1 MSKLKS
7 GFIDKSISIPNP
19 TESDNLKENIINWGL
34 DNMYP
39 YFLNFLYQSSAIQS
53 GIINSKVHY
62 TTSGGLNYEG
72 VDKEKFD
79 AFFKNG
85 NSDYNLNEIAEQM
98 SKDLEISNMFCLKGV
113 WSLDKSK
120 CDKLEVIDFEKVRY
134 RLDDEM
140 IAVCNDW
147 SDIDENPL
155 KIICPF
161 NPSDRSKREFYLI
174 YQEKGKQSIYN
185 RTNTNKQMRGLS
197 NSSVTKINKSTYPQ
211 PPYAGGLTSILT
223 DVKIN
228 KYQLNEISNGF
239 STGTIIN
246 LNNGIPTDD
255 KEKRQ
260 IEKEIQENA
269 SGEENAGGTMI
280 LYSNGKENSAEVISL
295 SGNDLKDRYLA
306 LSQDNRNNI
315 ILAHSVTTPILFGI
329 KTEGS
334 LGNATE
340 LEIGYKIMKA
350 NYFKYK
356 QRAILQALNH
366 IAKYANGLSGEIV
379 FNDVEL
385 EFLQP
390 KEEETPAVFSKKKF
404 ESYTDYPEGARNN
417 ARRAI
422 EWKEKNGSD
431 CGTQV
436 GWVRAR
442 QLADGKP
449 ISEETIARMASFERH
464 RQHSDVPYSE
474 GCGGIMW
481 DAWGGDSG
489 IRWASNKLKEI
500 RKEKNSEQTESEE
513 INVVELFEMSGKKRP
528 ENCLMS
534 KSLPAEFD
542 ADEEREKFLNDFKK
556 QSFAQLS
563 AIENQVLAMLGDGN
577 DYNSIRKAL
586 GINGFKLTRIFKRFK
601 NLELIDSKANITNK
615 GMIEVARQD
624 VTKIEIF
631 YSYDKNPNVDG
642 SVLIPTSRDFCRAL
656 VGFSASRVWSRED
669 INGISARIGYNAFA
683 YRGGWYH
690 NPKTDRNTPYCRHI
704 WKQEIFFT

>member
-19 TESDNLKENIINWGL
+19 TESDNIKENIINWGL
-34 DNMYP
+34 DNYYP

-62 TTSGGLNYEG
+62 TTSGGLDYEG
-72 VDKEKFD
+72 LDKDKYES
-79 AFFKNG
+79 FFKNG
-85 NSDYNLNEIAEQM
+85 NSDYNLDEISEQM
-98 SKDLEISNMFCLKGV
+98 SKDLELSNMFCLKGV

-134 RLDDEM
+134 RLNDDM

-147 SDIDENPL
+147 SDTDDNPL

-161 NPSDRSKREFYLI
+161 NPSDRKEREFYLI

-197 NSSVTKINKSTYPQ
+197 NSSVSKINKSNYPQ

-255 KEKRQ
+255 KEKRA
-260 IEKEIQENA
+260 IEKEIQDNA
-269 SGEENAGGTMI
+269 SSEENAGGTMI
-280 LYSNGKENSAEVISL
+280 LYSNGRENSAEVISL

-366 IAKYANGLSGEIV
+366 IAKYGNGLQGEIT

-385 EFLQP
+385 DFLQP
-390 KEEETPAVFSKKKF
+390 KVEETPAVFTEEKK
-404 ESYTDYPEGARNN
+404 
-417 ARRAI
+417 
-422 EWKEKNGSD
+422 
-431 CGTQV
+431 
-436 GWVRAR
+436 
-442 QLADGKP
+442 
-449 ISEETIARMASFERH
+449 
-464 RQHSDVPYSE
+464 
-474 GCGGIMW
+474 
-481 DAWGGDSG
+481 
-489 IRWASNKLKEI
+489 
-500 RKEKNSEQTESEE
+500 EE
-513 INVVELFEMSGKKRP
+513 INVVELFEMSGRERP
-528 ENCLMS
+528 TNCLMS

-556 QSFAQLS
+556 ESFAQLS
-563 AIENQVLAMLGDGN
+563 AVENQVLAMLGDGN

-586 GINGFKLTRIFKRFK
+586 SINAFKLTRIFKRFQ
-601 NLELIDSKANITNK
+601 NLEIIDSKANITNK

-631 YSYDKNPNVDG
+631 YSYDKSPEVDG
-642 SVLIPTSRDFCRAL
+642 PSILPNDRTRDFCKAL
-656 VGFSASRVWSRED
+656 VNFSNTRVWSRED
-669 INGISARIGYNAFA
+669 INGISNRLGYNSFR

-690 NPKTDRNTPYCRHI
+690 NPKTDRNQPYCRHV

>member
-19 TESDNLKENIINWGL
+19 TESDNIKENIINWGL
-34 DNMYP
+34 DNYYP

-62 TTSGGLNYEG
+62 TTSGGLDYEG
-72 VDKEKFD
+72 IDKEKFD

-85 NSDYNLNEIAEQM
+85 NSDYNLDEIAEQM
-98 SKDLEISNMFCLKGV
+98 SKDLELSNMFCLKGV

-134 RLDDEM
+134 RLDDDM

-147 SDIDENPL
+147 SDTDDNPL

-161 NPSDRSKREFYLI
+161 NPSDRKQREFYLI

-197 NSSVTKINKSTYPQ
+197 NSSVTQINKSTYPQ

-255 KEKRQ
+255 KEKRA

-280 LYSNGKENSAEVISL
+280 LYSNGKDNSAEVISL

-366 IAKYANGLSGEIV
+366 IAKYGNGLQGEIT

-385 EFLQP
+385 DFLQP
-390 KEEETPAVFSKKKF
+390 KVEETPAVFSEEKKE
-404 ESYTDYPEGARNN
+404 ES
-417 ARRAI
+417 
-422 EWKEKNGSD
+422 
-431 CGTQV
+431 
-436 GWVRAR
+436 
-442 QLADGKP
+442 
-449 ISEETIARMASFERH
+449 
-464 RQHSDVPYSE
+464 
-474 GCGGIMW
+474 
-481 DAWGGDSG
+481 
-489 IRWASNKLKEI
+489 
-500 RKEKNSEQTESEE
+500 
-513 INVVELFEMSGKKRP
+513 INVVELFEMSGRERP
-528 ENCLMS
+528 INCLMS

-556 QSFAQLS
+556 ESFAQLS
-563 AIENQVLAMLGDGN
+563 AVENQVLAMLGDGN

-586 GINGFKLTRIFKRFK
+586 SINGFKLTRIFKRFQ
-601 NLELIDSKANITNK
+601 NLELIDSKAKVTNK
-615 GMIEVARQD
+615 GLIEVARQD

-631 YSYDKNPNVDG
+631 YSYDKNPAVDG

-669 INGISARIGYNAFA
+669 INGISNRLGYNAFA

>member
-7 GFIDKSISIPNP
+7 GFIDKSISIPNA
-19 TESDNLKENIINWGL
+19 TESDNIKENIINWGL
-34 DNMYP
+34 DNYYP

-62 TTSGGLNYEG
+62 TTSGGLDYEG
-72 VDKEKFD
+72 IDKEKYE

-85 NSDYNLNEIAEQM
+85 NSDYNLDEIAEQM
-98 SKDLEISNMFCLKGV
+98 SKDLELSNMFCLKGV

-134 RLDDEM
+134 RLDDDM

-147 SDIDENPL
+147 SDTDDNPL

-161 NPSDRSKREFYLI
+161 NPSDRKEREFYLI

-197 NSSVTKINKSTYPQ
+197 NSSVSKINKSTYPQ

-255 KEKRQ
+255 KEKRA

-280 LYSNGKENSAEVISL
+280 LYSNGKDNSAEVISL

-366 IAKYANGLSGEIV
+366 IAKHGNGLQGEIT

-385 EFLQP
+385 DFLEV
-390 KEEETPAVFSKKKF
+390 KEEETPAVFTEEKK
-404 ESYTDYPEGARNN
+404 
-417 ARRAI
+417 
-422 EWKEKNGSD
+422 
-431 CGTQV
+431 
-436 GWVRAR
+436 
-442 QLADGKP
+442 
-449 ISEETIARMASFERH
+449 
-464 RQHSDVPYSE
+464 
-474 GCGGIMW
+474 
-481 DAWGGDSG
+481 
-489 IRWASNKLKEI
+489 
-500 RKEKNSEQTESEE
+500 EE
-513 INVVELFEMSGKKRP
+513 INVVELFEMSGRERP
-528 ENCLMS
+528 TNCLMS

-556 QSFAQLS
+556 ESFAQLS
-563 AIENQVLAMLGDGN
+563 AVENQVLAMLGDGN

-586 GINGFKLTRIFKRFK
+586 SINPFKLTRIFKRFQ
-601 NLELIDSKANITNK
+601 NLEIIDSKANITNK

-631 YSYDKNPNVDG
+631 YSYAHNPAQDNRPII
-642 SVLIPTSRDFCRAL
+642 IPTSRDFCKAL

-683 YRGGWYH
+683 YRGGWYY
-690 NPKTDRNTPYCRHI
+690 NDKLDRATPYCRHI

>member
-19 TESDNLKENIINWGL
+19 TESDNIKENIINWGL
-34 DNMYP
+34 DNYYP

-62 TTSGGLNYEG
+62 TTSGGLDYEG
-72 VDKEKFD
+72 IDKEKYE

-85 NSDYNLNEIAEQM
+85 NSDYNLDEIAEQM
-98 SKDLEISNMFCLKGV
+98 SKDLELSNMFCLKGV

-134 RLDDEM
+134 RLNDDM
-140 IAVCNDW
+140 ISVCNDW
-147 SDIDENPL
+147 SDTDDNPL

-161 NPSDRSKREFYLI
+161 NPSDRKQREFYLI

-185 RTNTNKQMRGLS
+185 KTNTNKQMRGLS
-197 NSSVTKINKSTYPQ
+197 NSSVSKINKSTYPQ

-246 LNNGIPTDD
+246 LNSGIPTDE
-255 KEKRQ
+255 KEKRAL
-260 IEKEIQENA
+260 EKDIQDNA
-269 SGEENAGGTMI
+269 SSEENAGGTMI

-366 IAKYANGLSGEIV
+366 IAKYGNGLQGEIT
-379 FNDVEL
+379 FNEVNLD
-385 EFLQP
+385 FLQP
-390 KEEETPAVFSKKKF
+390 KVEETPAIF
-404 ESYTDYPEGARNN
+404 
-417 ARRAI
+417 
-422 EWKEKNGSD
+422 
-431 CGTQV
+431 
-436 GWVRAR
+436 
-442 QLADGKP
+442 
-449 ISEETIARMASFERH
+449 SEE
-464 RQHSDVPYSE
+464 
-474 GCGGIMW
+474 
-481 DAWGGDSG
+481 
-489 IRWASNKLKEI
+489 KKE
-500 RKEKNSEQTESEE
+500 ES
-513 INVVELFEMSGKKRP
+513 INVVELFEMSGRERP
-528 ENCLMS
+528 TNCLMS

-542 ADEEREKFLNDFKK
+542 ADEEREKFLNEFKK
-556 QSFAQLS
+556 ESFAQLS
-563 AIENQVLAMLGDGN
+563 AVENQVLAMLGDGN

-586 GINGFKLTRIFKRFK
+586 SINAFKLTRIFKRFQ
-601 NLELIDSKANITNK
+601 NLEIIDSKANITNK

-631 YSYDKNPNVDG
+631 YSYAHNPAQDNRPTI
-642 SVLIPTSRDFCRAL
+642 IPTSRDFCKAL
-656 VGFSASRVWSRED
+656 VGFSQNKVWSRED
-669 INGISARIGYNAFA
+669 INGISNRLGYNSFR
-683 YRGGWYH
+683 YRGGWYY
-690 NPKTDRNTPYCRHI
+690 NDKLDRATPYCRHI

>member
-19 TESDNLKENIINWGL
+19 TESDNIKENIINWGL
-34 DNMYP
+34 DNYYP

-62 TTSGGLNYEG
+62 TTSGGLDYEG
-72 VDKEKFD
+72 IDKEKYE

-85 NSDYNLNEIAEQM
+85 NSDYNLDEIAEQM
-98 SKDLEISNMFCLKGV
+98 SKDLELSNMFCLKGV

-134 RLDDEM
+134 RLDDDM

-147 SDIDENPL
+147 SDTDDNPL

-161 NPSDRSKREFYLI
+161 NPSDRKQREFYLI

-197 NSSVTKINKSTYPQ
+197 NSSVTQINKSTYPQ

-228 KYQLNEISNGF
+228 KYQLNEISNRF

-255 KEKRQ
+255 KEKRA

-280 LYSNGKENSAEVISL
+280 LYSNGKDNSAEVISL

-366 IAKYANGLSGEIV
+366 IAKHGNGLQGEIT

-385 EFLQP
+385 DFLQP
-390 KEEETPAVFSKKKF
+390 KVEETPAIF
-404 ESYTDYPEGARNN
+404 
-417 ARRAI
+417 
-422 EWKEKNGSD
+422 
-431 CGTQV
+431 
-436 GWVRAR
+436 
-442 QLADGKP
+442 
-449 ISEETIARMASFERH
+449 SEE
-464 RQHSDVPYSE
+464 
-474 GCGGIMW
+474 
-481 DAWGGDSG
+481 
-489 IRWASNKLKEI
+489 KKE
-500 RKEKNSEQTESEE
+500 ES
-513 INVVELFEMSGKKRP
+513 INVVELFEKSGRERP
-528 ENCLMS
+528 TNCLMS

-556 QSFAQLS
+556 ESFAQLS
-563 AIENQVLAMLGDGN
+563 AVENQVLAMLGDGN

-586 GINGFKLTRIFKRFK
+586 NINGFKLTRIFKRFQ
-601 NLELIDSKANITNK
+601 NLELIDSKAKVTNK
-615 GMIEVARQD
+615 GLIEVARQD

-631 YSYDKNPNVDG
+631 YSYDKSPEVDG
-642 SVLIPTSRDFCRAL
+642 PSILPNDRTRDFCEAL
-656 VGFSASRVWSRED
+656 VNFSNTRVWSRED

>member
-19 TESDNLKENIINWGL
+19 TESDNIKENIINWGL
-34 DNMYP
+34 DNYYP

-62 TTSGGLNYEG
+62 TTSGGLDYEG
-72 VDKEKFD
+72 LDKDKYES
-79 AFFKNG
+79 FFKNG
-85 NSDYNLNEIAEQM
+85 NSDYNLDEISEQM
-98 SKDLEISNMFCLKGV
+98 SKDLELSNMFCLKGV

-134 RLDDEM
+134 RLNDDM

-147 SDIDENPL
+147 SDTDDNPL

-161 NPSDRSKREFYLI
+161 NPSDRKEREFYLI

-197 NSSVTKINKSTYPQ
+197 NSSVSKINKSNYPQ

-255 KEKRQ
+255 KEKRA

-280 LYSNGKENSAEVISL
+280 LYSNGKDNSAEVISL

-366 IAKYANGLSGEIV
+366 IAKYGNGLQGEIT

-385 EFLQP
+385 DFLQP
-390 KEEETPAVFSKKKF
+390 KVEETPAVFTEEKK
-404 ESYTDYPEGARNN
+404 
-417 ARRAI
+417 
-422 EWKEKNGSD
+422 
-431 CGTQV
+431 
-436 GWVRAR
+436 
-442 QLADGKP
+442 
-449 ISEETIARMASFERH
+449 
-464 RQHSDVPYSE
+464 
-474 GCGGIMW
+474 
-481 DAWGGDSG
+481 
-489 IRWASNKLKEI
+489 
-500 RKEKNSEQTESEE
+500 EE
-513 INVVELFEMSGKKRP
+513 INVVELFEMSGRERP
-528 ENCLMS
+528 TNCLMS

-556 QSFAQLS
+556 ESFAQLS
-563 AIENQVLAMLGDGN
+563 AVENQVLAMLGDGN

-586 GINGFKLTRIFKRFK
+586 NINAFKLTRIFKRFQ
-601 NLELIDSKANITNK
+601 NLEIIDSKANITNK

-631 YSYDKNPNVDG
+631 YSYDKSPEVDG
-642 SVLIPTSRDFCRAL
+642 PSILPNDRTRDFCKAL
-656 VGFSASRVWSRED
+656 VNFSNTRVWSRED
-669 INGISARIGYNAFA
+669 INGISNRLGYNSFR

-690 NPKTDRNTPYCRHI
+690 NPKTDRNQPYCRHV

>member
-19 TESDNLKENIINWGL
+19 TESDNLTENVINWGL
-34 DNMYP
+34 DNLYP

-72 VDKEKFD
+72 IDKEKYES
-79 AFFKNG
+79 FFKNG
-85 NSDYNLNEIAEQM
+85 NSDYNLDEIAEQM

-113 WSLDKSK
+113 WSLDKSR

-134 RLDDEM
+134 RLDDEK

-147 SDIDENPL
+147 SDVDENPL

-161 NPSDRSKREFYLI
+161 DPSDRSEREFYLI

-366 IAKYANGLSGEIV
+366 IAKYANGLSGEIT
-379 FNDVEL
+379 FNEVNLDFL
-385 EFLQP
+385 ET
-390 KEEETPAVFSKKKF
+390 KEEETPAVFSEEKKE
-404 ESYTDYPEGARNN
+404 ES
-417 ARRAI
+417 
-422 EWKEKNGSD
+422 
-431 CGTQV
+431 
-436 GWVRAR
+436 
-442 QLADGKP
+442 
-449 ISEETIARMASFERH
+449 
-464 RQHSDVPYSE
+464 
-474 GCGGIMW
+474 
-481 DAWGGDSG
+481 
-489 IRWASNKLKEI
+489 
-500 RKEKNSEQTESEE
+500 
-513 INVVELFEMSGKKRP
+513 INVVELFEMSGRERP
-528 ENCLMS
+528 KNCLMS

-542 ADEEREKFLNDFKK
+542 ADEEREKFLNEFKK
-556 QSFAQLS
+556 ESFAELS

-586 GINGFKLTRIFKRFK
+586 NINPFKLSKIFRRFK
-601 NLELIDSKANITNK
+601 SLELIDSKANITNK

-631 YSYDKNPNVDG
+631 YSYAHNPAQDNRP
-642 SVLIPTSRDFCRAL
+642 SIIPTSRDFCKAL
-656 VGFSASRVWSRED
+656 VNFSKTRVWSRED
-669 INGISARIGYNAFA
+669 INGISNRLGFNSFR
-683 YRGGWYH
+683 YRGGWYY
-690 NPKTDRNTPYCRHI
+690 NDKLERATPYCRHI

>member
-1 MSKLKS
+1 MGNITQLTLQIQLTMSKLKS

-19 TESDNLKENIINWGL
+19 TESDNIKENIINWGL
-34 DNMYP
+34 DNYYP

-62 TTSGGLNYEG
+62 TTSGGLDYEG
-72 VDKEKFD
+72 IDKDKYES
-79 AFFKNG
+79 FFKNG
-85 NSDYNLNEIAEQM
+85 NSDYNLDEIAEQM
-98 SKDLEISNMFCLKGV
+98 SKDLELSNMFCLKGV

-134 RLDDEM
+134 RLDDDM

-147 SDIDENPL
+147 SDTDDNPL

-161 NPSDRSKREFYLI
+161 NPSDRKQREFYLI

-197 NSSVTKINKSTYPQ
+197 NSSVSKINKSTYPQ

-255 KEKRQ
+255 KEKRA

-280 LYSNGKENSAEVISL
+280 LYSNGKDNSAEVISL

-366 IAKYANGLSGEIV
+366 IAKYGNGLQGEIT
-379 FNDVEL
+379 FNEVNLD
-385 EFLQP
+385 FLQP
-390 KEEETPAVFSKKKF
+390 KVEETPAIF
-404 ESYTDYPEGARNN
+404 
-417 ARRAI
+417 
-422 EWKEKNGSD
+422 
-431 CGTQV
+431 
-436 GWVRAR
+436 
-442 QLADGKP
+442 
-449 ISEETIARMASFERH
+449 SEE
-464 RQHSDVPYSE
+464 
-474 GCGGIMW
+474 
-481 DAWGGDSG
+481 
-489 IRWASNKLKEI
+489 KK
-500 RKEKNSEQTESEE
+500 EE
-513 INVVELFEMSGKKRP
+513 INVVELFEMSGRERP
-528 ENCLMS
+528 TNCLMS

-556 QSFAQLS
+556 ESFAQLS
-563 AIENQVLAMLGDGN
+563 AVENQVLAMLGDGN

-586 GINGFKLTRIFKRFK
+586 NINAFKLTRIFKRFQ
-601 NLELIDSKANITNK
+601 NLEIIDSKANITNK

-631 YSYDKNPNVDG
+631 YSYAHNPAQDNRPTI
-642 SVLIPTSRDFCRAL
+642 IPTSRDFCKAL
-656 VGFSASRVWSRED
+656 VGFSDSRVWSRED

-683 YRGGWYH
+683 YRGGWYY
-690 NPKTDRNTPYCRHI
+690 NDKLDRATPYCRHI

>member
-19 TESDNLKENIINWGL
+19 TESDNLTENVINWGL
-34 DNMYP
+34 DNYYP

-62 TTSGGLNYEG
+62 TTSGGLDYEG
-72 VDKEKFD
+72 IDKEKYQS
-79 AFFKNG
+79 FFKNG
-85 NSDYNLNEIAEQM
+85 NSDYNLDEIAEQM
-98 SKDLEISNMFCLKGV
+98 SKDLELSNMFCLKGV

-134 RLDDEM
+134 RLDDDM

-147 SDIDENPL
+147 SDTDDNPL

-161 NPSDRSKREFYLI
+161 NPSDRKQREFYLI

-197 NSSVTKINKSTYPQ
+197 NSSVSKINKSTYPQ

-255 KEKRQ
+255 KEKRA

-280 LYSNGKENSAEVISL
+280 LYSNGKDNSAEVISL

-366 IAKYANGLSGEIV
+366 IAKYGNGLQGEIT
-379 FNDVEL
+379 FNEVNLDFL
-385 EFLQP
+385 EV
-390 KEEETPAVFSKKKF
+390 KEEETPAIF
-404 ESYTDYPEGARNN
+404 
-417 ARRAI
+417 
-422 EWKEKNGSD
+422 
-431 CGTQV
+431 
-436 GWVRAR
+436 
-442 QLADGKP
+442 
-449 ISEETIARMASFERH
+449 SEE
-464 RQHSDVPYSE
+464 
-474 GCGGIMW
+474 
-481 DAWGGDSG
+481 
-489 IRWASNKLKEI
+489 KKE
-500 RKEKNSEQTESEE
+500 ES
-513 INVVELFEMSGKKRP
+513 INVVELFEMSGIERP

-556 QSFAQLS
+556 ESFAQLS

-586 GINGFKLTRIFKRFK
+586 SINAFKLTRIFKRFQ
-601 NLELIDSKANITNK
+601 NLEIIDSKANITNK

-631 YSYDKNPNVDG
+631 YSYAHNPAQDNRPTI
-642 SVLIPTSRDFCRAL
+642 IPTSRDFCKAL
-656 VGFSASRVWSRED
+656 VNFSNTRVWSRED

-683 YRGGWYH
+683 YRGGWYY
-690 NPKTDRNTPYCRHI
+690 NDKLDRATPYCRHI

>member
-19 TESDNLKENIINWGL
+19 TESDNIKENIINWGL
-34 DNMYP
+34 DNYYP

-62 TTSGGLNYEG
+62 TTSGGLDYEG
-72 VDKEKFD
+72 IDKDKYES
-79 AFFKNG
+79 FFKNG
-85 NSDYNLNEIAEQM
+85 NSDYNLDEIAEQM
-98 SKDLEISNMFCLKGV
+98 SKDLELSNMFCLKGV

-134 RLDDEM
+134 RLDDDM

-147 SDIDENPL
+147 SDTDDNPL

-161 NPSDRSKREFYLI
+161 NPSDRKQREFYLI

-197 NSSVTKINKSTYPQ
+197 NSSVSKINKSTYPQ

-255 KEKRQ
+255 KEKRA

-280 LYSNGKENSAEVISL
+280 LYSNGKDNSAEVISL

-366 IAKYANGLSGEIV
+366 IAKYGNGLQGEIT
-379 FNDVEL
+379 FNEVNLD
-385 EFLQP
+385 FLQP
-390 KEEETPAVFSKKKF
+390 KVEETPAIF
-404 ESYTDYPEGARNN
+404 
-417 ARRAI
+417 
-422 EWKEKNGSD
+422 
-431 CGTQV
+431 
-436 GWVRAR
+436 
-442 QLADGKP
+442 
-449 ISEETIARMASFERH
+449 SEE
-464 RQHSDVPYSE
+464 
-474 GCGGIMW
+474 
-481 DAWGGDSG
+481 
-489 IRWASNKLKEI
+489 KK
-500 RKEKNSEQTESEE
+500 EE
-513 INVVELFEMSGKKRP
+513 INVVELFEMSGRERP
-528 ENCLMS
+528 TNCLMS

-556 QSFAQLS
+556 ESFAQLS
-563 AIENQVLAMLGDGN
+563 AVENQVLAMLGDGN

-586 GINGFKLTRIFKRFK
+586 NINAFKLTRIFKRFQ
-601 NLELIDSKANITNK
+601 NLEIIDSKANITNK

-631 YSYDKNPNVDG
+631 YSYAHNPAQDNRPTI
-642 SVLIPTSRDFCRAL
+642 IPTSRDFCKAL
-656 VGFSASRVWSRED
+656 VGFSDSRVWSRED

-683 YRGGWYH
+683 YRGGWYY
-690 NPKTDRNTPYCRHI
+690 NDKLDRATPYCRHI

>member
-19 TESDNLKENIINWGL
+19 TESDNIKENIINWGL
-34 DNMYP
+34 DNYYP

-62 TTSGGLNYEG
+62 TTSGGLDYEG
-72 VDKEKFD
+72 IDKEKFD

-85 NSDYNLNEIAEQM
+85 NSDYNLDEIAEQM
-98 SKDLEISNMFCLKGV
+98 SKDLELSNMFCLKGV

-134 RLDDEM
+134 RLDDDM

-147 SDIDENPL
+147 SDTDDNPL

-161 NPSDRSKREFYLI
+161 NPSDRKQREFYLI

-197 NSSVTKINKSTYPQ
+197 NSSVTQINKSTYPQ

-255 KEKRQ
+255 KEKRA

-280 LYSNGKENSAEVISL
+280 LYSNGKDNSAEVISL

-366 IAKYANGLSGEIV
+366 IAKYGNGLQGEIT

-385 EFLQP
+385 DFLQP
-390 KEEETPAVFSKKKF
+390 KVEETPTVFSEEKKE
-404 ESYTDYPEGARNN
+404 ES
-417 ARRAI
+417 
-422 EWKEKNGSD
+422 
-431 CGTQV
+431 
-436 GWVRAR
+436 
-442 QLADGKP
+442 
-449 ISEETIARMASFERH
+449 
-464 RQHSDVPYSE
+464 
-474 GCGGIMW
+474 
-481 DAWGGDSG
+481 
-489 IRWASNKLKEI
+489 
-500 RKEKNSEQTESEE
+500 
-513 INVVELFEMSGKKRP
+513 INVVELFEMSGRERP
-528 ENCLMS
+528 TNCLMS

-556 QSFAQLS
+556 ESFAQLS
-563 AIENQVLAMLGDGN
+563 AVENQVLAMLGDGN

-586 GINGFKLTRIFKRFK
+586 SINGFKLTRIFKRFQ
-601 NLELIDSKANITNK
+601 NLELIDSKAKVTNK
-615 GMIEVARQD
+615 GLIEVARQD

-631 YSYDKNPNVDG
+631 YSYDKNPAVDG

-669 INGISARIGYNAFA
+669 INGISNRLGYNAFA

>member
-19 TESDNLKENIINWGL
+19 TESDNLTENVINWGL
-34 DNMYP
+34 DNLYP

-62 TTSGGLNYEG
+62 TTSGGLDYEG
-72 VDKEKFD
+72 IDQEKYES
-79 AFFKNG
+79 FFKNG

-98 SKDLEISNMFCLKGV
+98 SKDLELSNMFCLKGV

-134 RLDDEM
+134 RLDDEK

-147 SDIDENPL
+147 SDVDENPM

-161 NPSDRSKREFYLI
+161 NPSDRKEREFYLI

-269 SGEENAGGTMI
+269 SGEENSGGTMI

-366 IAKYANGLSGEIV
+366 IAKYANGLSGEIT
-379 FNDVEL
+379 FNEVNLDFL
-385 EFLQP
+385 ET
-390 KEEETPAVFSKKKF
+390 KEEETPAVFSEEKKE
-404 ESYTDYPEGARNN
+404 ES
-417 ARRAI
+417 
-422 EWKEKNGSD
+422 
-431 CGTQV
+431 
-436 GWVRAR
+436 
-442 QLADGKP
+442 
-449 ISEETIARMASFERH
+449 
-464 RQHSDVPYSE
+464 
-474 GCGGIMW
+474 
-481 DAWGGDSG
+481 
-489 IRWASNKLKEI
+489 
-500 RKEKNSEQTESEE
+500 
-513 INVVELFEMSGKKRP
+513 INVVELFEMSGRERP
-528 ENCLMS
+528 KNCLMS

-542 ADEEREKFLNDFKK
+542 ADEEREKFLNEFKK
-556 QSFAQLS
+556 ESFAELS
-563 AIENQVLAMLGDGN
+563 AVENQVLAMLGDGN

-586 GINGFKLTRIFKRFK
+586 GINPFKLNRIFKRFK

-631 YSYDKNPNVDG
+631 YSYAHNPAQDNRP
-642 SVLIPTSRDFCRAL
+642 SIIPTSRDFCRAL
-656 VGFSASRVWSRED
+656 VNFSKTRVWSRED
-669 INGISARIGYNAFA
+669 INGISNRLGFNSFR
-683 YRGGWYH
+683 YRGGWYY
-690 NPKTDRNTPYCRHI
+690 NDKLERATPYCRHI

>member
-19 TESDNLKENIINWGL
+19 TESDNIKENIINWGL
-34 DNMYP
+34 DNYYP

-62 TTSGGLNYEG
+62 TTSGGLDYEG
-72 VDKEKFD
+72 IDKEKFD

-85 NSDYNLNEIAEQM
+85 NSDYNLDEIAEQM
-98 SKDLEISNMFCLKGV
+98 SKDLELSNMFCLKGV

-134 RLDDEM
+134 RLDDDM

-147 SDIDENPL
+147 SDTDDNPL

-161 NPSDRSKREFYLI
+161 NPSDRKQREFYLI

-185 RTNTNKQMRGLS
+185 RTNTNKKMRGLS
-197 NSSVTKINKSTYPQ
+197 NSSVTQINKSTYPQ

-255 KEKRQ
+255 KEKRA

-280 LYSNGKENSAEVISL
+280 LYSNGKDNSAEVISL

-366 IAKYANGLSGEIV
+366 IAKYGNGLQGEIT

-385 EFLQP
+385 DFLQP
-390 KEEETPAVFSKKKF
+390 KVEETPAVFSEEKKE
-404 ESYTDYPEGARNN
+404 ES
-417 ARRAI
+417 
-422 EWKEKNGSD
+422 
-431 CGTQV
+431 
-436 GWVRAR
+436 
-442 QLADGKP
+442 
-449 ISEETIARMASFERH
+449 
-464 RQHSDVPYSE
+464 
-474 GCGGIMW
+474 
-481 DAWGGDSG
+481 
-489 IRWASNKLKEI
+489 
-500 RKEKNSEQTESEE
+500 
-513 INVVELFEMSGKKRP
+513 INVVELFEMSGRERP
-528 ENCLMS
+528 INCLMS

-556 QSFAQLS
+556 ESFAQLS
-563 AIENQVLAMLGDGN
+563 AVENQVLAMLGDGN

-586 GINGFKLTRIFKRFK
+586 SINGFKLTRIFKRFQ
-601 NLELIDSKANITNK
+601 NLELIDSKAKVTNK
-615 GMIEVARQD
+615 GLIEVARQD

-631 YSYDKNPNVDG
+631 YSYDKNPAVDG

-669 INGISARIGYNAFA
+669 INGISNRLGYNAFA

>member
-7 GFIDKSISIPNP
+7 GFIDKNISIPNP
-19 TESDNLKENIINWGL
+19 TESDNLTENVINWGL
-34 DNMYP
+34 DNLYP

-72 VDKEKFD
+72 IDKEKYE

-85 NSDYNLNEIAEQM
+85 NSDYNLDEIAEQM

-147 SDIDENPL
+147 SDVDDNPL
-155 KIICPF
+155 KIITPF
-161 NPSDRSKREFYLI
+161 NPSDRKEREFYLI

-223 DVKIN
+223 DIKIG

-255 KEKRQ
+255 KEKRA
-260 IEKEIQENA
+260 IEKEIQDNA
-269 SGEENAGGTMI
+269 SSEENAGGTMI

-366 IAKYANGLSGEIV
+366 IAKYANGLSGEIT
-379 FNDVEL
+379 FNEVNLD
-385 EFLQP
+385 FLQP
-390 KEEETPAVFSKKKF
+390 KVEETPAVFSEEKK
-404 ESYTDYPEGARNN
+404 
-417 ARRAI
+417 
-422 EWKEKNGSD
+422 
-431 CGTQV
+431 
-436 GWVRAR
+436 
-442 QLADGKP
+442 
-449 ISEETIARMASFERH
+449 
-464 RQHSDVPYSE
+464 
-474 GCGGIMW
+474 
-481 DAWGGDSG
+481 
-489 IRWASNKLKEI
+489 
-500 RKEKNSEQTESEE
+500 EE
-513 INVVELFEMSGKKRP
+513 INVVELFEISGRERP
-528 ENCLMS
+528 TNCLMS

-556 QSFAQLS
+556 QTFAELS
-563 AIENQVLAMLGDGN
+563 AVENQVLAMLGDGN
-577 DYNSIRKAL
+577 DYNSIQKAL
-586 GINGFKLTRIFKRFK
+586 NINSFKLTRIFKRFK

-631 YSYDKNPNVDG
+631 YSYDKNPAVDDRPPI
-642 SVLIPTSRDFCRAL
+642 IPTSRDFCRAL
-656 VGFSASRVWSRED
+656 FNFSKTRVWSRED

-690 NPKTDRNTPYCRHI
+690 NPKTDRNQPYCRHI